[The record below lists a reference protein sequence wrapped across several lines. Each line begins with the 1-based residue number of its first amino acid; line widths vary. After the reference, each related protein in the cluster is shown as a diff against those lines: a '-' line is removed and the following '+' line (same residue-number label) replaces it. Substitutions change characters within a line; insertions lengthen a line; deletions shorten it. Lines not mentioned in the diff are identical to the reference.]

1 MILSLTS
8 LKEKK
13 VFEETDKQRIEYKRI
28 ESDKLTAWVI
38 GPYLVIQISL
48 LSYLALGTWL
58 APDWKTLSQL
68 IPLPLFSLEP
78 LWQSIQPQKFH
89 TFQSIILASCAAGI
103 GGAVFMVRSFYLNFA
118 YGRENDQQE
127 VNFLQNREI
136 PRYILLPFSSIV
148 LGPIA
153 LGLLLSGSI
162 IFSGF
167 ATEKEIP
174 YFSAVII
181 GFLLGFSY
189 HDSLKLLRN
198 LSRQIFDRRDGNR
211 GDS

>member
-1 MILSLTS
+1 
-8 LKEKK
+8 
-13 VFEETDKQRIEYKRI
+13 VAEETDKQRIEYKRI
-28 ESDKLTAWVI
+28 EPDKLTAWVI

-48 LSYLALGTWL
+48 LSYLALVTWL

-68 IPLPLFSLEP
+68 IPLPLFSLES

-89 TFQSIILASCAAGI
+89 TFQSMILASCAAGI
-103 GGAVFMVRSFYLNFA
+103 GGAVFMVRSFYLNYA
-118 YGRENDQQE
+118 YGSENDQQE
-127 VNFLQNREI
+127 VNFLQNKEI

-174 YFSAVII
+174 YFSAIII

-198 LSRQIFDRRDGNR
+198 LSRQIFDGKDGNR